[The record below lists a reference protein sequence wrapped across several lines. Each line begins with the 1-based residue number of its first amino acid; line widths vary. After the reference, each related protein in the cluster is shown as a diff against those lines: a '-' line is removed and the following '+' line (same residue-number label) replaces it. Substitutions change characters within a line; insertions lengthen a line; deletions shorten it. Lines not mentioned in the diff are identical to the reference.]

1 MVMVT
6 ASVTVVLTLLQLSTN
21 AFATRAFN
29 CKNTLITDEWREAIL
44 VLHNKNRRTLAN
56 GEQRGKTGTL
66 PKAAKMNQLQ
76 WDCATEE
83 VAQTQAANCGSSA
96 PVPPTNYGTVVIKAK
111 ISGDCDPTT
120 LAKTAIRNV
129 WKEGAKKQTGATGNA
144 YVAGNSKFN
153 MMAYEDTDGMGCS
166 YQRCSGELYIVC
178 FYNKNPAKVKP
189 LPTNLY
195 EAAAATTCDGCPQVN
210 GVSTCVD
217 ALCQK
222 ELTPLVISAQCN
234 LANSKLMTDEL
245 RNTAL
250 YMHNYYRGLLASGW
264 AKDGKIGYAKPA
276 AAMIQLK
283 YDCDVENKI
292 MEKFKDCQTPT
303 LTQPF
308 NFKQYSKFEESRE
321 SALKAVIDEWWSALA
336 KTGVTDNKYVEADMK
351 DKPLGDYVN
360 MAYDKTTKVGCGV
373 QTCKAIGRTFVQ
385 CAYTANPLIDDGDPI
400 YEVAK
405 KRACSGCGKAGMTCS
420 PLGALCVQK

>member
-1 MVMVT
+1 MVGGHGVT
-6 ASVTVVLTLLQLSTN
+6 FTFPSNGDGHS
-21 AFATRAFN
+21 FCAFN

-56 GEQRGKTGTL
+56 GEQQGKTGTL

-153 MMAYEDTDGMGCS
+153 MMAYQETDGVGCS

-178 FYNKNPAKVKP
+178 FYNKDPAQVKP
-189 LPTNLY
+189 APADLY
-195 EAAAATTCDGCPQVN
+195 ATAATTCADCPQVN

-222 ELTPLVISAQCN
+222 ELTR
-234 LANSKLMTDEL
+234 EL
-245 RNTAL
+245 LTEKFYKGRC
-250 YMHNYYRGLLASGW
+250 YASGS
-264 AKDGKIGYAKPA
+264 I
-276 AAMIQLK
+276 LVHEHERV
-283 YDCDVENKI
+283 VE
-292 MEKFKDCQTPT
+292 
-303 LTQPF
+303 
-308 NFKQYSKFEESRE
+308 
-321 SALKAVIDEWWSALA
+321 
-336 KTGVTDNKYVEADMK
+336 
-351 DKPLGDYVN
+351 
-360 MAYDKTTKVGCGV
+360 
-373 QTCKAIGRTFVQ
+373 KAIN
-385 CAYTANPLIDDGDPI
+385 AAI
-400 YEVAK
+400 
-405 KRACSGCGKAGMTCS
+405 
-420 PLGALCVQK
+420 